1 MFSKL
6 NFFSRPNI
14 DKINRGLETKYVK
27 KENTSHNSIS
37 HIKNTSQK
45 LHTPDPEK
53 RTMTEGVS
61 QVHNTTKTQ
70 QIYNQLSRVDSPPAL
85 PPKNVKVNSPPA
97 LPPKNVK
104 VNSPPELPP
113 RKLKN
118 TSLNLDT
125 QVPIQTKSYSIL
137 KPTAYLF
144 NEKGNKSVANSS
156 DFLTAVNSK
165 LKSNTSDIVDIL
177 NTSKTLFNNLISN
190 KYLSS
195 RYEIIDN
202 SNFGMML
209 CNENLLKYNNEKL
222 PANIISGTQDNA
234 LRVASQYPKSD
245 EKNMENYLNSL
256 IQNKID
262 TVYILASDDDIKYNV
277 IKYFENNRSYNDV
290 NVKEHSS
297 KENKFVK
304 DKDDIL
310 NYNIY
315 PKVVTSPQGT
325 QEINF
330 VHIPNWKDHTEVDAN
345 KLEMT
350 LCTIQKTIDL
360 SANSNSLVHCLG
372 GIGRTMEMLLVERM
386 MNMSPDEKHKTSL
399 EEMVHEVREKRTPF
413 ALYEIRQLAELT
425 VFALAKRIPLLKNNS
440 H

>member
-1 MFSKL
+1 MFSIFK
-6 NFFSRPNI
+6 FFSRPNL
-14 DKINRGLETKYVK
+14 DKINRDLETKYVK

-37 HIKNTSQK
+37 HINNTSQK
-45 LHTPDPEK
+45 LHTPVPEK

-61 QVHNTTKTQ
+61 QLHNTTKTQ
-70 QIYNQLSRVDSPPAL
+70 QIYNQLSRDDSPPAL
-85 PPKNVKVNSPPA
+85 PPKNVKVNSPPK
-97 LPPKNVK
+97 LP
-104 VNSPPELPP
+104 L

-118 TSLNLDT
+118 ISLHLNT

-137 KPTAYLF
+137 EPKAYVF
-144 NEKGNKSVANSS
+144 DENGNKSRANVS
-156 DFLTAVNSK
+156 DFLAAVNSK
-165 LKSNTSDIVDIL
+165 LNSKLKSDTLGIVDIL
-177 NTSKTLFNNLISN
+177 NTSETLFNNLISN
-190 KYLSS
+190 KYLSY
-195 RYEIIDN
+195 RYEKIDN
-202 SNFGMML
+202 SKFEMNL

-245 EKNMENYLNSL
+245 GENMGNYLNSL

-262 TVYILASDDDIKYNV
+262 TVYILASDDDIKYKVNNV
-277 IKYFENNRSYNDV
+277 KYFKNNRSYNDV
-290 NVKEHSS
+290 NVKEHPS

-304 DKDDIL
+304 NKDYIL

-330 VHIPNWKDHTEVDAN
+330 VHIPNWKDHTEVDAT
-345 KLEMT
+345 KLKMA
-350 LCTIQKTIDL
+350 LCSIQKTIGL

-399 EEMVHEVREKRTPF
+399 EEMVHEVREKRTPL

-425 VFALAKRIPLLKNNS
+425 VFALANRIPLLKNNS